1 MCWIIVGQLL
11 GRRVG
16 PPFASNWVETGHGNL
31 FPRVSTRQ
39 RVELTPSNGVDHV
52 ISSHTSRNDYQCED
66 ANCDGGMAKRIT
78 EYQPSAPQGKRDNE
92 KPLEALRPRGHP
104 LASKQGHAVLVTH
117 TACVRNG
124 VVHRPAATEGL
135 VQNGLRPKLG
145 GERTSLHIAQF

>member
-1 MCWIIVGQLL
+1 MTRPTT
-11 GRRVG
+11 RR
-16 PPFASNWVETGHGNL
+16 AQAAHARNWVETGHGNL

-66 ANCDGGMAKRIT
+66 ANCDGGIAKRIT

-104 LASKQGHAVLVTH
+104 LASKQGHAVFVTH

-124 VVHRPAATEGL
+124 VDHRPAASGDA
-135 VQNGLRPKLG
+135 VGQRPCLELG
-145 GERTSLHIAQF
+145 G